1 MGKSNCQT
9 DPRNWKQVKYE
20 LMQFRLHQ
28 PEQRSNQE
36 SNLITNQGHS
46 VLYDN
51 AKILPMYQKL
61 EQWKESAE
69 QEAKRKQTDYQSSAQ
84 CIVWQRKNFT
94 NVPKT
99 RAMKGISWTRSKKKA
114 NWLPIKRT
122 VYCMTTQKFYQ
133 CTKN

>member
-9 DPRNWKQVKYE
+9 DPRNWEQVKYE
-20 LMQFRLHQ
+20 QMQFRLHQ
-28 PEQRSNQE
+28 PGQRSSQE
-36 SNLITNQGHS
+36 SNLITNQAHS

-51 AKILPMYQKL
+51 AKILPIYQKL

-69 QEAKRKQTDYQSSAQ
+69 QEAKRKQTDYQSS
-84 CIVWQRKNFT
+84 
-94 NVPKT
+94 
-99 RAMKGISWTRSKKKA
+99 
-114 NWLPIKRT
+114 T

>member
-20 LMQFRLHQ
+20 LMLFRLHQ
-28 PEQRSNQE
+28 PEQRKNQE

-51 AKILPMYQKL
+51 AKILPIYQKL
-61 EQWKESAE
+61 EQWKKSAE
-69 QEAKRKQTDYQSSAQ
+69 QEAT
-84 CIVWQRKNFT
+84 
-94 NVPKT
+94 
-99 RAMKGISWTRSKKKA
+99 KKA
-114 NWLPIKRT
+114 NWLPIKET

-133 CTKN
+133 YIKN